1 MQQKG
6 LLVLIILSCATG
18 TRIDRRFRGMGDVVR
33 HVDDALGKVAG
44 IGHHPLG
51 IGAGAAQGEY
61 RSDQE

>member
-1 MQQKG
+1 
-6 LLVLIILSCATG
+6 
-18 TRIDRRFRGMGDVVR
+18 MGDVVR